1 MIPLFRLFFVPP
13 FRSFIACRKQY
24 NDRIKLKSEKKKRR
38 KIKKRGKKEKYRR
51 VFHEECILSAASKR
65 PITMYLLL
73 NKLRYIVRLYYVTR
87 NIIPLYRIYTKYIS
101 CVYTLQ
107 KKKKT
112 NIPQPYVYIS
122 HVYVYIYMVHSPPF
136 PHSSKTS
143 ITRYIVF
150 NSSKLYSIILP

>member
-107 KKKKT
+107 KKKKPT
-112 NIPQPYVYIS
+112 SLN
-122 HVYVYIYMVHSPPF
+122 HMYIYHMYMYIYIWFIPLHSPIPRR
-136 PHSSKTS
+136 PLLLVT
-143 ITRYIVF
+143 
-150 NSSKLYSIILP
+150 

>member
-1 MIPLFRLFFVPP
+1 MFLRGRSLLIPLFRLFFVPP

-107 KKKKT
+107 KKKKNQHPST
-112 NIPQPYVYIS
+112 ICIYITCICI
-122 HVYVYIYMVHSPPF
+122 YIYGSFPSIPPF
-136 PHSSKTS
+136 LEDLYYSLHS
-143 ITRYIVF
+143 I
-150 NSSKLYSIILP
+150 

>member
-1 MIPLFRLFFVPP
+1 MFLRGRSLLIPLFRLFFVPP

-107 KKKKT
+107 KKKKKPT
-112 NIPQPYVYIS
+112 SLN
-122 HVYVYIYMVHSPPF
+122 HMYIYHMYMYIYIWFIPLHSPTPRR
-136 PHSSKTS
+136 PLLLVT
-143 ITRYIVF
+143 
-150 NSSKLYSIILP
+150 